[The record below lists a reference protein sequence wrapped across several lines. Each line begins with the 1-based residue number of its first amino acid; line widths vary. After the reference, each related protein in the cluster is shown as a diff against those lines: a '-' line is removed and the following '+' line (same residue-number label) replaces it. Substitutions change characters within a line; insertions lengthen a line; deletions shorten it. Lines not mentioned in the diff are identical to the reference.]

1 MVEEIKILS
10 ANKQLITIIWP
21 FCIIVALLFFLGVV
35 SMKALSSVR
44 AYVSGESFWSK
55 SQKEAVYHLNV
66 YARTQAES
74 DYQQFLNAIQV
85 PLGDKLARNQLQ
97 KANPNFNIAAQG
109 FVMGKNNPEDVP
121 GMMTLFVV
129 FQHTSLLKPSI
140 KHWEQGDRLIE
151 QILQL
156 AEKLRQH
163 VKAGQVAPEII
174 DPILSKIN
182 KISFELTPIEDA
194 FSNAISDASRKA
206 QSLISIFMLIVTI
219 ILMSLGILFSRRLV
233 LRDAA
238 YLRAIQASEERW
250 KFALDGARDGVW
262 DWNVITN
269 EVTYSS
275 QWGEMLG
282 YADGELHPGAVTWK
296 KMVHPEDLPKVL
308 MALEDY
314 VKGKADKYAMEQRL
328 LCKDGSYKWVLS
340 RGKIVSYTARGK
352 PERIVGTHADINEIK
367 RVEASLRESDS
378 NQRALLEAMVDGV
391 FVAQDYRFVFANP
404 ILPTMLGYSYEEFI
418 GMPFEKVVAPEY
430 LELWSQ
436 RFSARIRD
444 GIEPVKNYQVR
455 FLLKG
460 EKKSIWLD
468 LHASQVEFRG
478 TKSVLGILRDITK
491 QKAAEE
497 VIWQQANFD
506 SLTGLP
512 NRRMFR
518 DRLEQEIKNSERT
531 SSMLAIMFLDL
542 DHFKEVNDTLGHN
555 IGDLLLVEAARRLQ
569 DCVRETDTVARL
581 GGDEFV
587 ILLKQ
592 MDDSTGLDKVAKNI
606 LTQLNKPFG
615 LGTDPVYISVSI
627 GITLYPIDATE
638 FEDLLKNA
646 DQAMY
651 AAKDEGRNR
660 YSYFTA
666 SMQTTA
672 KARMRLANDLRHACE
687 KGEFKL
693 LYQPIIE
700 IATGEISKAEALIRW
715 HHPDLG
721 LLNPGQFIAIAEDT
735 GVIFE
740 IGEWVFQQATQQA
753 AKWRKSLHSEFQIS
767 INKSPVQ
774 FKSAD
779 STWPE
784 YLENNGFSGK
794 SLAVE
799 ITEGLL
805 LDASNGVTER
815 LQKLRKA
822 GIQIAIDDFGTG
834 YSSLSYLKKY
844 DIDYIKIDQS
854 FVRNITAGSNDM
866 GLCEAIILMAHKLGM
881 KVIAEG
887 VETKAQLMLL
897 SEAGCDYAQGFFFS
911 KPVPDKEFEKTVHKT
926 NSNRLNA

>member
-1 MVEEIKILS
+1 
-10 ANKQLITIIWP
+10 
-21 FCIIVALLFFLGVV
+21 
-35 SMKALSSVR
+35 MKTLSSVR

-55 SQKEAVYHLNV
+55 AQKEAVYHLNV
-66 YARTQAES
+66 YARTHAES
-74 DYQQFLNAIQV
+74 DYQRFLNTIEV
-85 PLGDKLARNQLQ
+85 PLGDKLARNELQ
-97 KANPNFNIAAQG
+97 KANPNFDIAVKG
-109 FVMGKNNPEDVP
+109 FILGKNNPKDVP

-129 FQHTSLLKPSI
+129 FQHTSLLKPTI
-140 KHWEQGDRLIE
+140 AHWEEGDRLVA

-156 AEKLRQH
+156 AEKLHQNID
-163 VKAGQVAPEII
+163 AGQATLGEI
-174 DPILSKIN
+174 DPIINQIN
-182 KISFELTPIEDA
+182 KISFELTPLEDA
-194 FSNAISDASRKA
+194 FSNSISEASRKA
-206 QSLISIFMLIVTI
+206 QSLIAAFMLVVTF
-219 ILMSLGILFSRRLV
+219 ILMSLGVLFSRRLV
-233 LRDAA
+233 IRDAA
-238 YLRAIQASEERW
+238 YLRAIQANEERW

-262 DWNVITN
+262 DWNVITK

-275 QWGEMLG
+275 QWSEMLG
-282 YADGELHPGAVTWK
+282 YDDGELDASIAEWK
-296 KMVHPEDLPKVL
+296 KIVHPEDLPKVL
-308 MALEDY
+308 RALSRY
-314 VKGKADKYAMEQRL
+314 AIGKTDKYAIEQRL
-328 LCKDGSYKWVLS
+328 RCKDGSYKWVLS
-340 RGKIVSYTARGK
+340 RGKIVSYTADGK
-352 PERIVGTHADINEIK
+352 AVRIVGTHTDINEVK
-367 RVEASLRESDS
+367 KVEASLRESDS

-391 FVAQDYRFVFANP
+391 FVAQDYRFIFSNP
-404 ILPTMLGYSYEEFI
+404 VLPAMLGYSYEEFI
-418 GMPFEKVVAPEY
+418 GIPFEQVVAPDY
-430 LELWSQ
+430 LELWNE
-436 RFSARIRD
+436 RFSARIRA

-460 EKKSIWLD
+460 GKESIWLD

-478 TKSVLGILRDITK
+478 KKSVLGILRDISK

-555 IGDLLLVEAARRLQ
+555 RGDLLLVEAAKRLQ
-569 DCVRETDTVARL
+569 GCVRETDTVARL

-587 ILLKQ
+587 ILLRQ
-592 MDDSTGLDKVAKNI
+592 IEDSAGLDKVAKHV
-606 LTQLNKPFG
+606 LAQMSKPFE
-615 LGTDPVYISVSI
+615 LGIDPVYISASI

-651 AAKDEGRNR
+651 AAKGEGRNR

-672 KARMRLANDLRHACE
+672 KARMRLANDLRQACE
-687 KGEFKL
+687 RGEFEL
-693 LYQPIIE
+693 LYQPIVE
-700 IATGEISKAEALIRW
+700 IATGKISKAEALIRW
-715 HHPDLG
+715 HHPEFG
-721 LLNPGQFIAIAEDT
+721 LLNPAQFISIAEDT
-735 GVIFE
+735 GIIFE
-740 IGEWVFQQATQQA
+740 IGEWVFQQAARQVA
-753 AKWRKSLHSEFQIS
+753 EWRKSLVPEFQIS
-767 INKSPVQ
+767 INKSPIQ
-774 FKSAD
+774 FKSD
-779 STWPE
+779 DTVWPE
-784 YLENNGFSGK
+784 YLEDNGLFGQ
-794 SLAVE
+794 SLVVE

-805 LDASNGVTER
+805 LDASDGVTER

-887 VETKAQLMLL
+887 VETKEQLKLL
-897 SEAGCDYAQGFFFS
+897 TEAGCDYAQGYYFS
-911 KPVPDKEFEKTVHKT
+911 KPVSYKAFEKIVQGK
-926 NSNRLNA
+926 A